1 VILYSGVVGLP
12 VVTLGEAAELG
23 TVAGLDVDVARGGI
37 AGVRVSGRGRGTT
50 VLPWTALHAVG
61 ADAVLVESGA
71 GAEGERWRGAVPK
84 PVGLRVLSEEGEER
98 GVVTDVAFDAVT
110 GRLEKLLTDLGEV
123 PAGAVRG
130 LGDYAWVI
138 AAG

>member
-1 VILYSGVVGLP
+1 
-12 VVTLGEAAELG
+12 
-23 TVAGLDVDVARGGI
+23 
-37 AGVRVSGRGRGTT
+37 
-50 VLPWTALHAVG
+50 
-61 ADAVLVESGA
+61 
-71 GAEGERWRGAVPK
+71 VPK